1 MSVSA
6 ISRLSL
12 PLLSATD
19 TTLFPDE
26 VSADIQDPENK
37 LVPGFRNLSQ
47 DFCDNI
53 AEKVKHGQYRLLL
66 LRLEN
71 FIEIC

>member
-12 PLLSATD
+12 PLLRATD
-19 TTLFPDE
+19 TTLFPDD

-37 LVPGFRNLSQ
+37 LPSFRNLSQ
-47 DFCDNI
+47 GFCDNV
-53 AEKVKHGQYRLLL
+53 ADKVKHGQNRLLL

-71 FIEIC
+71 YIEIC